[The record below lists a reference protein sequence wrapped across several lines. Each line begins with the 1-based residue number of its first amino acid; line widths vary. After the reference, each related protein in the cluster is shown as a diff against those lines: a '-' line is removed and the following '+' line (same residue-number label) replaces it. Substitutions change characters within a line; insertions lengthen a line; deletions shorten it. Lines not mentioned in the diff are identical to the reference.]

1 MKKFRG
7 HPSIMADKMA
17 GMIVQ
22 KRRREEK
29 VGRVTT

>member
-7 HPSIMADKMA
+7 HPSNMADKMA

-22 KRRREEK
+22 KRREEK